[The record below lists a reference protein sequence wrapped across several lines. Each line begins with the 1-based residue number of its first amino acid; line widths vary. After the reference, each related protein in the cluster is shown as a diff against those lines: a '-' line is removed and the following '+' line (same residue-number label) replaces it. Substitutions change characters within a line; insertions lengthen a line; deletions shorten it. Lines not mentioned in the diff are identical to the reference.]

1 MYVYPDGYQG
11 AAASGPDVV
20 TGRLLFG
27 TPFSPRPGVW
37 PPVTPIGDGMRGNQ
51 SPVASTAAL
60 SSALNTSQPIFGFG
74 DLTLVNDL
82 DWIRNL
88 TEQFGDAITQQS
100 LSGAS
105 SGVGIP
111 ALPGGGEVP
120 GGGLAQPNWWPA
132 GQQQQNRPEQAKQR
146 GAAAGLE
153 GITHGS
159 GSAYLNIY
167 KQHITVDVDVSQNQK
182 GEITDVDVTV
192 TTV

>member
-132 GQQQQNRPEQAKQR
+132 GRWAAWR
-146 GAAAGLE
+146 GPGRWPRAAARLE
-153 GITHGS
+153 GITSGS
-159 GSAYLNIY
+159 GSAHITYN
-167 KQHITVDVDVSQNQK
+167 QDITVDVDVSQNQK
-182 GEITDVDVTV
+182 GEITNVGVTV
-192 TTV
+192 TAV